1 LCSHVASSCSA
12 PGRASGTVR
21 SAFAESDD
29 MSADPALESADQL
42 LAMRARAADAGAD
55 HGRQRS
61 SAGLRDQ
68 SSSRADAP
76 QRVAG
81 LLVTVSDRARPLFHG
96 SATLSQLQSRE
107 VAQDSTAET
116 MAAAGSSVRPAST
129 TRLGAYGAWVLQRAT
144 AC

>member
-1 LCSHVASSCSA
+1 M
-12 PGRASGTVR
+12 R

-42 LAMRARAADAGAD
+42 LAMRARAADADAGAD

-61 SAGLRDQ
+61 TAGLGDQ
-68 SSSRADAP
+68 SASRADAP

-81 LLVTVSDRARPLFHG
+81 LLVPVSDRARPLFHG